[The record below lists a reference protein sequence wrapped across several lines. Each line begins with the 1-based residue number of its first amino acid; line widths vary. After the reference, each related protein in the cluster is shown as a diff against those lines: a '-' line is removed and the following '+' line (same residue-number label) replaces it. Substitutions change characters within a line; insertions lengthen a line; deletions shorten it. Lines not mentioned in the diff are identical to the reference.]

1 MVTQASKS
9 RSAVNENMENPMVR
23 DENINHLPY
32 VVQDTSYHELYT
44 ADPDNQQHDADVVH
58 RLTLPLF
65 IEIVGALHTLR
76 TLDIAALE
84 DNQLHTLRSGRSLD
98 PRGGDP

>member
-44 ADPDNQQHDADVVH
+44 ADADNQQHDADVVH

-84 DNQLHTLRSGRSLD
+84 DNQLRYDLGAA
-98 PRGGDP
+98 